1 MILAW
6 VISLLLLCASLI
18 VHLERLTTLRII
30 EVKTLEL
37 AQQNFIAAEK
47 AVLDC
52 EQNLSTLS
60 ALSEAPCFIQS
71 ISKNIWLITSKP
83 KPTIQV
89 HVLLDEKSGTTKRLN
104 WRQSF
109 DE

>member
-6 VISLLLLCASLI
+6 VLSLLLLCASLI
-18 VHLERLTTLRII
+18 VHLEHLTALRII
-30 EVKTLEL
+30 EVKTIAL

-52 EQNLSTLS
+52 EKNLSTLS
-60 ALSEAPCFIQS
+60 ALTENHCFIQP
-71 ISKNIWLITSKP
+71 ISKNIWLITSKQ
-83 KPTIQV
+83 KPTILV
-89 HVLLDEKSGTTKRLN
+89 NVVLDERSGTTKRLN

-109 DE
+109 E

>member
-6 VISLLLLCASLI
+6 VLSLLLLCVSLI
-18 VHLERLTTLRII
+18 VHLERLTALRII
-30 EVKTLEL
+30 EVKKISL

-47 AVLDC
+47 SVLDC
-52 EQNLSTLS
+52 EKSLSMLS
-60 ALSEAPCFIQS
+60 SLTENHCFTQS
-71 ISKNIWLITSKP
+71 ISKNIWLITSKQ

-89 HVLLDEKSGTTKRLN
+89 HVVLDQKSGIATRLN

-109 DE
+109 E

>member
-6 VISLLLLCASLI
+6 VLSLLLLCTSLI
-18 VHLERLTTLRII
+18 VQLERLTALRVI
-30 EVKTLEL
+30 EVKTLES

-52 EQNLSTLS
+52 EQSLSMLS
-60 ALSEAPCFIQS
+60 ALNENDCFIQP
-71 ISKNIWLITSKP
+71 ISKNLWLITSKQ
-83 KPTIQV
+83 KPAIQV
-89 HVLLDEKSGTTKRLN
+89 HVVLDEKSGTTRRLN
-104 WRQSF
+104 WRQAF

>member
-6 VISLLLLCASLI
+6 VLSLLLLCASLI
-18 VHLERLTTLRII
+18 VHLERLTALRII
-30 EVKTLEL
+30 EVKTIAL

-52 EQNLSTLS
+52 EKSLSMLS
-60 ALSEAPCFIQS
+60 SLTENHCFTQP
-71 ISKNIWLITSKP
+71 ISKNIWLITSKQ

-89 HVLLDEKSGTTKRLN
+89 HVVLDQKSGIATRLN

-109 DE
+109 E

>member
-6 VISLLLLCASLI
+6 VISLLLLCASLLI
-18 VHLERLTTLRII
+18 HLERLTALRMI
-30 EVKTLEL
+30 ELITIEM

-52 EQNLSTLS
+52 EKNLATLS
-60 ALSEAPCFIQS
+60 LLAENPCFIRAV
-71 ISKNIWLITSKP
+71 SKGIWLITSRH

-89 HVLLDEKSGTTKRLN
+89 QLALDEKSGVVTRLN
-104 WRQSF
+104 WQQVF
-109 DE
+109 E

>member
-6 VISLLLLCASLI
+6 VLSLLLLCASLI
-18 VHLERLTTLRII
+18 VHLERLTALRII
-30 EVKTLEL
+30 EVKTITL

-52 EQNLSTLS
+52 EKSLSMLS
-60 ALSEAPCFIQS
+60 SLAENHCFTQS
-71 ISKNIWLITSKP
+71 ISKNIWLITSKQ

-89 HVLLDEKSGTTKRLN
+89 HVVLDQKSGIATRLN

-109 DE
+109 E

>member
-1 MILAW
+1 LILAW
-6 VISLLLLCASLI
+6 VLSLLLLCASLI
-18 VHLERLTTLRII
+18 VHLERLTALRII
-30 EVKTLEL
+30 EVKTIAL

-52 EQNLSTLS
+52 EQSLIILSVLI
-60 ALSEAPCFIQS
+60 ENDCFIQS
-71 ISKNIWLITSKP
+71 ITKNIWLISSKK

-89 HVLLDEKSGTTKRLN
+89 HVVLDENSGSTTRLN

-109 DE
+109 D

>member
-18 VHLERLTTLRII
+18 MHLERLTALRLMEIKTI
-30 EVKTLEL
+30 ET

-52 EQNLSTLS
+52 ENNLTMLPLL
-60 ALSEAPCFIQS
+60 ADTPCFIQAL
-71 ISKNIWLITSKP
+71 SKNTWLITSKQ
-83 KPTIQV
+83 KPAIQI
-89 HVLLDEKSGTTKRLN
+89 HVVLDEKSGSTTRIN
-104 WRQSF
+104 WRQVF
-109 DE
+109 E

>member
-6 VISLLLLCASLI
+6 VLSLLLLCVSLI
-18 VHLERLTTLRII
+18 VHLERLTALRII
-30 EVKTLEL
+30 EVKTISL

-47 AVLDC
+47 SVLDC
-52 EQNLSTLS
+52 EKSLSILS
-60 ALSEAPCFIQS
+60 SLTENHCFTQP
-71 ISKNIWLITSKP
+71 ISKNIWLITSKQ

-89 HVLLDEKSGTTKRLN
+89 HVVLDQKPGIATRLN

-109 DE
+109 E

>member
-18 VHLERLTTLRII
+18 VHLERLTALRTI
-30 EVKTLEL
+30 EVKTAEL
-37 AQQNFIAAEK
+37 AQQNFITAEK

-52 EQNLSTLS
+52 EQSLSVLS
-60 ALSEAPCFIQS
+60 ALSENHCFIQPVT
-71 ISKNIWLITSKP
+71 KNIWLITSKQ
-83 KPTIQV
+83 KPMIQI
-89 HVLLDEKSGTTKRLN
+89 HVLLDEKSGSTPRLN

-109 DE
+109 D

>member
-6 VISLLLLCASLI
+6 VLSLLLLCASLI
-18 VHLERLTTLRII
+18 VHLERLTSLRII
-30 EVKTLEL
+30 ELKTIAL

-52 EQNLSTLS
+52 ETNLRIMS
-60 ALSEAPCFIQS
+60 AFSEVTCFIRP
-71 ISKNIWLITSKP
+71 ISKNIWLITSKQRP
-83 KPTIQV
+83 AIQV
-89 HVLLDEKSGTTKRLN
+89 TVVLDQASGSATRFN

-109 DE
+109 E